1 MILMNK
7 QFNERFIKN
16 YNGDSNKGYLIEA
29 DVQNPESLRNLHNS
43 LPFLPGRLNYG
54 GKKIKM

>member
-1 MILMNK
+1 MNK

-43 LPFLPGRLNYG
+43 LPFLLGRLNYG